1 VYSESDSDSEKEEI
15 EEASE
20 MEEPAEKK
28 KTFPKSFIFS
38 CVGIGL
44 TNIARKTE

>member
-1 VYSESDSDSEKEEI
+1 
-15 EEASE
+15 
-20 MEEPAEKK
+20 MTKK
-28 KTFPKSFIFS
+28 KSDKKESKKDGAAQKITEFPKSFIFS